1 MTAEDIRQDYRATA
15 DLLQKHIEKLNGGNA
30 SMMLGTLAIIFMLVG
45 SAMIIQFGE
54 MAAQLAEIKER
65 INK

>member
-1 MTAEDIRQDYRATA
+1 
-15 DLLQKHIEKLNGGNA
+15 
-30 SMMLGTLAIIFMLVG
+30 MMLGTLAIIFMLVG